1 MAYAQWYEMKL
12 KEKTTTIDL
21 YIADAFQYSK
31 TFVLLWHEPVI
42 SDWEPENYDH
52 PCADRHFQKRILSH
66 IWAKW
71 KEMRVEVLPD
81 GLRVS
86 PLISSPK

>member
-1 MAYAQWYEMKL
+1 MTYVQWYEMKL
-12 KEKTTTIDL
+12 KEKTATIDL
-21 YIADAFQYSK
+21 YIADAFQHGE
-31 TFVLLWHEPVI
+31 TIVLLWYEPVLP
-42 SDWEPENYDH
+42 DDEPETFD
-52 PCADRHFQKRILSH
+52 PVSADRHFQKRILSH